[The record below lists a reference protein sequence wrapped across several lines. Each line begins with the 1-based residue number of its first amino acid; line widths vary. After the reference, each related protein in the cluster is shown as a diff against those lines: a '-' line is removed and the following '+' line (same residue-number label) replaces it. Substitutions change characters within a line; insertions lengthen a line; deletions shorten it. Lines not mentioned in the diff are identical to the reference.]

1 MTKDKNKL
9 QIIPDFFNE
18 SLSRNP
24 DRNVFYEN
32 KEGKWVSMTYRE
44 AAERVELIAFGLR
57 SLGLTKGDRV
67 AIQSENRS
75 EWTLTDYACAHFGF
89 VSVAVYPTLL
99 APQVQFILKDSETS
113 VVIVSTR
120 EQADKILGIKKSL
133 PALKTMIIM
142 NDEHYDED
150 WIITFGELLQK
161 GRLQKKESGTTLLEE
176 GKKIMKDDLWTL
188 IYTSGTT
195 GNPKGVMLT
204 HYNLVSDVSST
215 YDVVKFERGCRWLSF
230 LPLSHSFERAAS
242 HLTFWLGSEV
252 YIAEDILK
260 VPEYLKVARPHY
272 LVSVPRLYEKIFA
285 KISNQ
290 ISDAPAV
297 KQKIF
302 NWAGSVGREAAA
314 KYLVKGKKP
323 TGLLG
328 VRYGVAKKLV
338 FKKIMDAFGGEL
350 RFCVSGGAPLPKEIG
365 EFFAAAGII
374 ILEGFGL
381 TETSPVTNVNLPDD
395 IRFGK
400 VGPTISCVEMR
411 IADDGEILF
420 KGTNIMKGYWNNPD
434 ATVEAIDEDG
444 WFHTGDIGTVDE
456 DGFLKITDRKKN
468 LIVTSGGKN
477 IAPANIENLL
487 GQSPYIDQIVVI
499 GDRRNY
505 LIAVIVPAKDIVE
518 KWAREKGL
526 SLSYEEI
533 LKQQELRDTIAE
545 DIAARQSVLARYE
558 QIKKFLLIPE
568 AFTIDSGEL
577 TPSLKIKR
585 KVVEESYKKEIESL
599 YKDNNINGQI

>member
-1 MTKDKNKL
+1 MTSESRNH
-9 QIIPDFFNE
+9 QVIPDFFNE
-18 SLSRNP
+18 SVGKNP

-32 KEGKWVSMTYRE
+32 KQGTWVSMTYRE
-44 AAERVELIAFGLR
+44 AADRVELIAFGLR
-57 SLGLTKGDRV
+57 ALGVTKGDRV

-75 EWTLTDYACAHFGF
+75 EWTLTDLACAHFGF
-89 VSVAVYPTLL
+89 VSVALYPTLL
-99 APQVQFILKDSETS
+99 PAHIQFILEDSETS
-113 VVIVSTR
+113 VVTVSTR
-120 EQADKILGIKKSL
+120 EQADKILSIKKSL
-133 PALKTMIIM
+133 PLLKYMVVM
-142 NDEHYDED
+142 DEESYDQP
-150 WIITFGELLQK
+150 WILTYSELLQK
-161 GRLQKKESGTTLLEE
+161 GRIQKKSSGTSLLEE

-204 HYNLVSDVSST
+204 HYNLVSDVAST
-215 YDVVKFERGCRWLSF
+215 MDVVNFERGCRWLSF

-242 HLTFWLGSEV
+242 HLTFWLGSEI
-252 YIAEDILK
+252 YIAEDVLK
-260 VPEYLKVARPHY
+260 VPEYLKIARPHY

-285 KISNQ
+285 KITNGIAEASGT
-290 ISDAPAV
+290 

-302 NWAGSVGREAAA
+302 HWAVGVGREAAA
-314 KYLVKGKKP
+314 KYLVKGKNP
-323 TGLLG
+323 AGALG
-328 VRYGVAKKLV
+328 IKYSIAKKLV
-338 FKKIMDAFGGEL
+338 FSKIMDAFGGEL

-365 EFFAAAGII
+365 EFFAAAGIM

-381 TETSPVTNVNLPDD
+381 TETSPVTNVNPPND

-411 IADDGEILF
+411 IADDGEVLF
-420 KGTNIMKGYWNNPD
+420 KGTNILKGYWNNPK
-434 ATVEAIDEDG
+434 ATAEAIDEDG

-487 GQSPYIDQIVVI
+487 GQSPFIDQIVVI

-505 LIAVIVPAKDIVE
+505 LVAVIVPAKEVVE
-518 KWAREKGL
+518 KWAADKGL
-526 SLSYEEI
+526 SLPYEEL
-533 LKQQELRDTIAE
+533 LKQKELSDAIAE
-545 DIAARQSVLARYE
+545 DIANRQSALARYE
-558 QIKKFLLIPE
+558 QIKKFLLIPD
-568 AFTIDSGEL
+568 AFTISSGEL

-585 KVVEESYKKEIESL
+585 KVVEEGYKKEIDKL
-599 YKDNNINGQI
+599 YSDNNGD

>member
-1 MTKDKNKL
+1 MTSESKKH

-18 SLSRNP
+18 SVSKNP

-32 KEGKWVSMTYRE
+32 KQGTWVSMTYRE
-44 AAERVELIAFGLR
+44 AADRVELIAFGLR
-57 SLGLTKGDRV
+57 ALGVTKGDRV

-75 EWTLTDYACAHFGF
+75 EWTLTDLACAHFGF
-89 VSVAVYPTLL
+89 VSVAIYPTLL
-99 APQVQFILKDSETS
+99 PAQIQYILEDSETS
-113 VVIVSTR
+113 VVAVSTR
-120 EQADKILGIKKSL
+120 EQADKIISIKNSL
-133 PALKTMIIM
+133 PLLKHMIVM
-142 NDEHYDED
+142 NEESYDQP
-150 WIITFGELLQK
+150 WILTYSELLQK
-161 GRLQKKESGTTLLEE
+161 GRIQKKSSGTTLLDE
-176 GKKIMKDDLWTL
+176 GKKVMKDDLWTL

-204 HYNLVSDVSST
+204 HFNLVSDVAST
-215 YDVVKFERGCRWLSF
+215 MDVVKFERGCRWLSF

-242 HLTFWLGSEV
+242 HLTFWLGSEI

-260 VPEYLKVARPHY
+260 VPEYLKIARPHY

-285 KISNQ
+285 KITNGVAES
-290 ISDAPAV
+290 SGT

-302 NWAGSVGREAAA
+302 NWAVGVGREAAA
-314 KYLVKGKKP
+314 KYLVKGKSP
-323 TGLLG
+323 AGGLGLK
-328 VRYGVAKKLV
+328 YTIAKKLV

-365 EFFAAAGII
+365 EFFAAAGIM

-381 TETSPVTNVNLPDD
+381 TETSPVTNVNIPND

-411 IADDGEILF
+411 IADDGEVLF
-420 KGTNIMKGYWNNPD
+420 KGTNIMKGYWNNPK
-434 ATVEAIDEDG
+434 ATAEAIDEDG

-487 GQSPYIDQIVVI
+487 GQSPFIDQIIVI
-499 GDRRNY
+499 GDRRNF
-505 LIAVIVPAKDIVE
+505 LVAVIVPAKEVVE
-518 KWAREKGL
+518 KWAADKGL
-526 SLSYEEI
+526 TLPYDEL
-533 LKQQELRDTIAE
+533 LKQKELSEAIAE
-545 DIAARQSVLARYE
+545 DISNRQTALARYE
-558 QIKKFLLIPE
+558 QIKKFLLIPD
-568 AFTIDSGEL
+568 AFTINSGEL

-585 KVVEESYKKEIESL
+585 KVVEERYKNEIDKL
-599 YKDNNINGQI
+599 YSDNNTD